1 MSVITLTSED
11 ARLKW
16 RETID
21 AAYVDKQPVVIE
33 RYKKPIVVLLNYA
46 QWEKQQQR
54 MMELE
59 LLLEVRR
66 AKAAVARGEMGMT
79 GHDDLMRQIMEQR
92 QAKAHA
98 EDPHYA
104 RLGD

>member
-1 MSVITLTSED
+1 MITVTSED

-46 QWEKQQQR
+46 QWEKQQVR
-54 MMELE
+54 MRELE
-59 LLLEVRR
+59 LLLEAGN
-66 AKAAVARGEMGMT
+66 AKATVERDE
-79 GHDDLMRQIMEQR
+79 R
-92 QAKAHA
+92 
-98 EDPHYA
+98 
-104 RLGD
+104 